1 MRGEK
6 LGSGELEEDGKVED
20 GEDFSEVGF
29 LQIHKQVHHIG
40 QHVGIERLVLFCLLK
55 FGW

>member
-29 LQIHKQVHHIG
+29 LQKIHKQVHQIG
-40 QHVGIERLVLFCLLK
+40 QHVGI
-55 FGW
+55 